1 MTIKSGNG
9 SAPTMKEIARIA
21 GVSQA
26 TVSYVINNTEGISEA
41 VRKKVLE
48 AADDLGYI
56 PNMVARNL
64 KKRKTNIIGIL
75 VPNVMNNYYNEIIK
89 YAEKLTRERG
99 YFIFI
104 GYTMHDPN
112 IEDWYT
118 ISLIQQKV
126 AGVIV
131 CYGLTNRDCY
141 KKLQNYNIQF
151 VAIDDEV
158 TEVDRGAPSI
168 LVNNIKGSFLAIKHF
183 VSLGIKDIAYCS
195 EPLYCYSL
203 RERYQGFLTAMMG
216 FGLNVNPDMV
226 YIADEKN
233 AYEKI
238 ELGYRATKQI
248 LSKAKPK
255 GIFASNDQIAFGII
269 KRLNEMGIRIPQ
281 DIAVIGYDNIT
292 FSSVL
297 SPSLTTINQPIRT
310 MSIQGVKTLLKTIK
324 QETDIE
330 KKLLLEPDLVIRDSA
345 PASIDNM

>member
-1 MTIKSGNG
+1 MTIKGGTG
-9 SAPTMKEIARIA
+9 SAPTMKEIARMA

-26 TVSYVINNTEGISEA
+26 TVSYVINNTEGISDA
-41 VRKKVLE
+41 VRKRVQE
-48 AADDLGYI
+48 AADELGYI

-75 VPNVMNNYYNEIIK
+75 VPDVMNNYYNEVIK
-89 YAEKLTRERG
+89 YVEKLTRERG

-131 CYGLTNRDCY
+131 CYGLTNRECY
-141 KKLQNYNIQF
+141 KKLQTYNVQF

-158 TEVDRGAPSI
+158 KEANGQAPSI
-168 LVNNIKGSFLAIKHF
+168 LINNIRGSFLAVKHL

-195 EPLYCYSL
+195 EHLYSYAL
-203 RERYQGFLTAMMG
+203 RERYQGFLEALDE
-216 FGLNVNPDMV
+216 FGLTVNQEMI
-226 YIADEKN
+226 YIADKKHG
-233 AYEKI
+233 YEKI
-238 ELGYRATKQI
+238 NLGYMATKEI
-248 LSKAKPK
+248 LSRSRPR

-269 KRLNEMGIRIPQ
+269 KRLNEMKIKIPQ
-281 DIAVIGYDNIT
+281 DIAVIGYDNIP

-297 SPSLTTINQPIRT
+297 SPSLTTVNQPIKT
-310 MSIQGVKTLLKTIK
+310 MSVQGVKTLLKTIR
-324 QETDIE
+324 QEDNI
-330 KKLLLEPDLVIRDSA
+330 KKRLLLEPNLVVRESA
-345 PASIDNM
+345 PNKL